1 MSLKKTSQSS
11 FPMDIAGSPVA
22 AVAVV
27 KPGEAYCD
35 SFLEM
40 LVAQVDAF
48 PEVDFF
54 ELDVQSAPSLAA
66 QFNIT
71 ALPTLICWQ
80 NGKLQFAKVGLPP
93 VEELVA
99 TLQDLGTSRRA
110 S

>member
-11 FPMDIAGSPVA
+11 FPMDIAGSPLA

-27 KPGEAYCD
+27 KAGEAYCD

-40 LVAQVDAF
+40 LAAQVDAF
-48 PEVDFF
+48 PEIGFF
-54 ELDVQSAPSLAA
+54 ELDVESAPSLAA

-71 ALPTLICWQ
+71 ALPTLIGWRD
-80 NGKLQFAKVGLPP
+80 GTVQFARIGLSP

-99 TLQDLGTSRRA
+99 TLQELVASPRA
-110 S
+110 D